1 MIQRNEPTP
10 DDFTNRSASRL
21 CTDVTDAIM
30 TGADLR
36 GVDLRG
42 VRGLT
47 CHQVRSALI
56 DSSTRLP
63 MRLRVLCALN
73 RLAGNVAGR
82 EGRFLGTSR

>member
-10 DDFTNRSASRL
+10 DDFTNRFASRL
-21 CTDVTDAIM
+21 RTDVTHAIM

-47 CHQVRSALI
+47 CHQVRSARI
-56 DSSTRLP
+56 DSRTRLP
-63 MRLRVLCALN
+63 MRLRVLCALD
-73 RLAGNVAGR
+73 RLTRNVAGR
-82 EGRFLGTSR
+82 EGSSLGTSR

>member
-1 MIQRNEPTP
+1 MIQRNEPTS

-21 CTDVTDAIM
+21 CTDVTHAIM

-47 CHQVRSALI
+47 CHQVRSAHI
-56 DSSTRLP
+56 DSRTRLP
-63 MRLRVLCALN
+63 LRLRLLCAFS
-73 RLAGNVAGR
+73 RLTSGIGGPHGNAAALDR
-82 EGRFLGTSR
+82 